1 MEEEK
6 ESQEMSAMQEFDRG
20 DAKARTVPQLLE
32 KLSRPGQMPLYY
44 CGGFEILS
52 QAVTEC
58 ECSFWRSFAQ
68 SSFPSNLFV
77 LPNPAPLARIFSS
90 SMAEMALEP
99 GRLRSFEK
107 KERKEKMR
115 DNTVF

>member
-1 MEEEK
+1 
-6 ESQEMSAMQEFDRG
+6 MQEFDRG

-32 KLSRPGQMPLYY
+32 KLSRPGQMPFYY

-58 ECSFWRSFAQ
+58 ECTFWRSFAQ
-68 SSFPSNLFV
+68 SSFSSNLFV
-77 LPNPAPLARIFSS
+77 LPNPASLGRLFSS
-90 SMAEMALEP
+90 SMAKMALKP
-99 GRLRSFEK
+99 GRLISFEK